1 MRNAWVKVFYDLR
14 DGDIQ
19 WMFQNFMSKKIAAR
33 GAKLPFVVLLGIRGM
48 RPYNP
53 NRVIP
58 VQWDT
63 SSFTVDYN
71 GCVKIP
77 FAKTILQEW
86 FGRVKMKGSI
96 GENRYEA
103 RYVDDYKTWLQDDL
117 HGVVNPTPCV
127 GREI

>member
-1 MRNAWVKVFYDLR
+1 MRQFGR
-14 DGDIQ
+14 RQIIPIQ
-19 WMFQNFMSKKIAAR
+19 
-33 GAKLPFVVLLGIRGM
+33 G
-48 RPYNP
+48 
-53 NRVIP
+53 
-58 VQWDT
+58 DT
-63 SSFTVDYN
+63 SSFIIVYN
-71 GCVKIP
+71 ACVKIP